1 MGDRLNM
8 HYHPL
13 LEMDKESQRQ
23 DIANPRHKE
32 LQKELKELKKRLNK
46 CERDL
51 GRLPLRYKKDGTL
64 RMSKRL
70 QEQQKQLK
78 LQLTRAQEELEGCP
92 ERIDLSEVKEEKFK
106 EIGTE
111 GKNLWDL
118 AQSLVWNSRK
128 KLIELFANFLPN
140 PRDLIP
146 VLPACALA
154 DREAITRCRGWIKT
168 NPEAVLIRL
177 EPLEVPRF
185 QAAQI
190 QLCQVLN
197 QMGARLSNGKL
208 LLYEVGERPNKMSK
222 K

>member
-146 VLPACALA
+146 VL
-154 DREAITRCRGWIKT
+154 EAITRCRGWIKT
-168 NPEAVLIRL
+168 TPEAVLIRL